1 MHCQQMLMPVEEL
14 ELPFIYS
21 PQLLKL
27 SEAPVNSSVPAVPA
41 LLIVKDIKLNAPSA
55 VGILGEAPEG
65 NKNAV
70 VKPMVVIPE
79 FVILTCVRV
88 SLFTTGT

>member
-1 MHCQQMLMPVEEL
+1 L

-21 PQLLKL
+21 PQLKFT
-27 SEAPVNSSVPAVPA
+27 EAPVNSSVPAVPA
-41 LLIVKDIKLNAPSA
+41 LLIVKDIKLNAPLA

-79 FVILTCVRV
+79 FVILTVCESP
-88 SLFTTGT
+88 SL